1 ESRSAKV
8 LRSCAAR
15 LLLRTLTD
23 EFAFRRISRIDVRV
37 LPIQIEHR
45 WQDIAAITPPLPC
58 ADYLAV
64 TTRSLFLVTATTV
77 TSYRRG
83 RGLVIC
89 SRREAVELSPS
100 GPRLVG
106 IRVAKG
112 LGGYPPVRRSSMLL
126 ATSSQTAAK
135 SRSSCLPKTFSGFS
149 ASRRYVAASCRR

>member
-1 ESRSAKV
+1 KV

-45 WQDIAAITPPLPC
+45 WQDIAAINPPLPC

-83 RGLVIC
+83 RGFVIC
-89 SRREAVELSPS
+89 SRREAVELSPR
-100 GPRLVG
+100 GPR
-106 IRVAKG
+106 IVAIH
-112 LGGYPPVRRSSMLL
+112 
-126 ATSSQTAAK
+126 
-135 SRSSCLPKTFSGFS
+135 
-149 ASRRYVAASCRR
+149 